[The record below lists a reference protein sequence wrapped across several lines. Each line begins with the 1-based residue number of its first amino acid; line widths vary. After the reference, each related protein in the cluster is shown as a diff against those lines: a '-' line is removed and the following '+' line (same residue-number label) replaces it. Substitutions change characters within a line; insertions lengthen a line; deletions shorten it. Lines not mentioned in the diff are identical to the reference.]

1 VTEPDVVM
9 AVVLGLVIVVL
20 VTVGLLAA
28 AGHRRDG
35 RR

>member
-1 VTEPDVVM
+1 MTEGDVVM
-9 AVVLGLVIVVL
+9 LVVLGLVVIVL
-20 VTVGLLAA
+20 ATVGLLAI